1 MVFYL
6 EHRTEADPEADA
18 IYRRLLAMP

>member
-6 EHRTEADPEADA
+6 EHRIEPGPEADA
-18 IYRRLLAMP
+18 IFRRLMGRR

>member
-6 EHRTEADPEADA
+6 EHRTEPDPEADA
-18 IYRRLLAMP
+18 IYRRLLATP

>member
-6 EHRTEADPEADA
+6 EHRTGTDPEADA